1 MYQHYAKKQVSQLN
15 AIGKLRKHIGFSEK
29 KAFVEAFVFSNFNYC
44 PLAWHFTAMTST
56 KDKRINT

>member
-1 MYQHYAKKQVSQLN
+1 MLLANLENTLVFLK
-15 AIGKLRKHIGFSEK
+15 K

-56 KDKRINT
+56 KDRINT